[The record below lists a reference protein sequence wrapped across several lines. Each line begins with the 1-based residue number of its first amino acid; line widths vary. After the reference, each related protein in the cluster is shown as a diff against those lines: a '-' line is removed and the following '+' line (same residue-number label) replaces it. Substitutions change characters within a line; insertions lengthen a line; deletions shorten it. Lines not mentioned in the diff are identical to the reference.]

1 MKHPFFLI
9 FILNYSH
16 YKFFILLSAIMSISS
31 NELFKQEIENRI
43 FTIRGKQ
50 VMLDMHLAELYN
62 VEVKVLNQAVK
73 RNPDRFPD
81 THFFQISETEWEF
94 LRSQFVTLK
103 TTGKNKPGLQSKTE
117 NRGRHRKYLPYV
129 FTEQGVAML
138 SAVLRS
144 ETAVKVSIRII
155 DAFIEM
161 RKFILA
167 NTDLFKRMD
176 ILESKQTE
184 TDRKFSQVFQALE
197 KHDPKPENGI
207 FFDGQIFDAY
217 VFVSDL
223 IRSAKHS
230 IILIDNYIDESVLL
244 LLTKRKQGVKAIIYS
259 RHTKT
264 IMLDL
269 EKHSQQYNPVEF
281 RKLESSHDRFLLIDE
296 VELYHIGASLK
307 DLGKKWFAFSK
318 LNSMTSELLT
328 KLKTLPGR

>member
-1 MKHPFFLI
+1 
-9 FILNYSH
+9 
-16 YKFFILLSAIMSISS
+16 MSISS
-31 NELFKQEIENRI
+31 NELFRQEIENRI
-43 FTIRGKQ
+43 FTIRDKQ
-50 VMLDMHLAELYN
+50 VMLDSHLAELYG
-62 VEVKVLNQAVK
+62 VKLMRLNEQVK
-73 RNPDRFPD
+73 RNSERFPEQ
-81 THFFQISETEWEF
+81 FMFQLTRIEFEF
-94 LRSQFVTLK
+94 LRSQFAILK
-103 TTGKNKPGLQSKTE
+103 TSIFDNAGLEENE
-117 NRGRHRKYLPYV
+117 NRGKHRKYLPYA

-184 TDRKFSQVFQALE
+184 TDRKFSQVLQALE
-197 KHDPKPENGI
+197 KHEPKPENGI

-244 LLTKRKQGVKAIIYS
+244 LLTKRKQGVKALIYT
-259 RHTKT
+259 RPNKT

-269 EKHSQQYNPVEF
+269 QKHNQQYDPVEF

-296 VELYHIGASLK
+296 DELYHIGASLK

-318 LNSMTSELLT
+318 INPNT
-328 KLKTLPGR
+328 KDLIFKLQTIK